1 MARRYRK
8 TGLPPI
14 STGASVRRLPLGI
27 LPVTLPASRRHF
39 LQLAGA
45 GLALAGASLPRLAGA
60 QPAAA
65 ATVPSA
71 PAEGAVLLNFNECPY
86 GPSPAAQQAARD
98 SIAGCGRYRFALAGQ
113 VRDAFIEQARIPA
126 DHVRLYPGSSEPLN
140 RAAVVWTGPQA
151 GLVVADPTF
160 ETLGEVAAA
169 HGAHVQKV
177 SLRTDG
183 AHDLRAMVAAAHAR
197 PTGLLYVCNP
207 NNPTGSISPPAEL
220 AWLLAHKPTT
230 TRVLVDEAYL
240 QYSDQPSLIA
250 EVAQRDDLIV
260 LRTFSKLYGM
270 AGLRLGVA
278 AAHPDRLSEL
288 ARLGDNPLPVPALA
302 AALASLQDPQ
312 LVAQR
317 RLQNAKARQATIAW
331 LGKRGFSCLPSEAN
345 CFVVDVQRDGAAFAK
360 AMAENGVVIG
370 RSWPVWPQRVRV
382 TVGTEDEMAA
392 FRRAFA
398 KVAGVPA

>member
-1 MARRYRK
+1 M
-8 TGLPPI
+8 P
-14 STGASVRRLPLGI
+14 
-27 LPVTLPASRRHF
+27 LPASRRRF

-45 GLALAGASLPRLAGA
+45 GLAVAGSGLPQLGHA
-60 QPAAA
+60 QPATAA
-65 ATVPSA
+65 APAPA

-113 VRDAFIEQARIPA
+113 VRDAFIEQARISA

-140 RAAVVWTGPQA
+140 RAAVLWTGPLA

-177 SLRTDG
+177 PLRDDG
-183 AHDLRAMVAAAHAR
+183 AHDMRAMVAAAHAR

-207 NNPTGSISPPAEL
+207 NNPTGSISPPDEL
-220 AWLLAHKPTT
+220 AWLLAHKPAS
-230 TRVLVDEAYL
+230 TRVLLDEAYL
-240 QYSDQPSLIA
+240 QYSEQPSLIA
-250 EVAQRDDLIV
+250 QVAQRDDLIV

-278 AAHPDRLSEL
+278 AAHPDRLREL
-288 ARLGDNPLPVPALA
+288 ASLGDNPLPVPALA
-302 AALASLQDPQ
+302 AALASLRDPQ
-312 LVAQR
+312 LIPQR
-317 RLQNAKARQATIAW
+317 RLQNAKVRQATIAW
-331 LGKRGFSCLPSEAN
+331 LGKRGFSCVRSEAN
-345 CFVVDVQRDGAAFAK
+345 CFVVDVRRDGSAFAK
-360 AMAENGVVIG
+360 AMADNGVVIG
-370 RSWPVWPQRVRV
+370 RSWPIWPQRVRV
-382 TVGTEDEMAA
+382 TVGTEEEMAA
-392 FRRAFA
+392 FRNAFA

>member
-1 MARRYRK
+1 M
-8 TGLPPI
+8 
-14 STGASVRRLPLGI
+14 
-27 LPVTLPASRRHF
+27 
-39 LQLAGA
+39 
-45 GLALAGASLPRLAGA
+45 
-60 QPAAA
+60 
-65 ATVPSA
+65 
-71 PAEGAVLLNFNECPY
+71 LLNFNECPY

-98 SIAGCGRYRFALAGQ
+98 SIAGSGRYRFELAGQ
-113 VRDAFIEQARIPA
+113 VRDAFIEQAHIPA

-140 RAAVVWTGPQA
+140 RAAIVWTGPQA

-177 SLRTDG
+177 PLRDDG
-183 AHDLRAMVAAAHAR
+183 AHDLRAMVAAAHAQ

-207 NNPTGSISPPAEL
+207 NNPTGSISPADEL
-220 AWLLAHKPTT
+220 AWLLAHKPAS

-240 QYSDQPSLIA
+240 QYSEQPSLIA
-250 EVAQRDDLIV
+250 QVAQRDDLIV

-278 AAHPDRLSEL
+278 AAHPDRLREL
-288 ARLGDNPLPVPALA
+288 ASLGDNPLPVPALA

-312 LVAQR
+312 LIAQR
-317 RLQNAKARQATIAW
+317 RLQNAQVRQATIAW
-331 LGKRGFSCLPSEAN
+331 LGKRGFSCVPSEAN
-345 CFVVDVQRDGAAFAK
+345 CFVVDVQRDGSAFAK

-370 RSWPVWPQRVRV
+370 RSWPIWPQRVRV
-382 TVGTEDEMAA
+382 TVGTEEEMAA

>member
-1 MARRYRK
+1 M
-8 TGLPPI
+8 
-14 STGASVRRLPLGI
+14 
-27 LPVTLPASRRHF
+27 TLPASRRHF

-45 GLALAGASLPRLAGA
+45 GLALAGSGLPRLAQA
-60 QPAAA
+60 QPATATAA
-65 ATVPSA
+65 APA
-71 PAEGAVLLNFNECPY
+71 PGEGAVLLNFNECPY
-86 GPSPAAQQAARD
+86 GPSAAAQQAARD
-98 SIAGCGRYRFALAGQ
+98 SIAGCGRYRFELAGQ
-113 VRDAFIEQARIPA
+113 VRDAFIEQARVPA

-140 RAAVVWTGPQA
+140 RAATVWTGPQA

-177 SLRTDG
+177 PLRGDG

-207 NNPTGSISPPAEL
+207 NNPTGSISPPDEL
-220 AWLLAHKPTT
+220 AWLLAHKPAS

-240 QYSDQPSLIA
+240 QYSEQPSLITQ
-250 EVAQRDDLIV
+250 VVQRDDLIV

-270 AGLRLGVA
+270 AGLRMGVA
-278 AAHPDRLSEL
+278 AAHPDRLREL
-288 ARLGDNPLPVPALA
+288 ASLGDNPLPVPALA
-302 AALASLQDPQ
+302 AALASLRDPQ
-312 LVAQR
+312 LIPQR

-360 AMAENGVVIG
+360 SMAENGVVIG
-370 RSWPVWPQRVRV
+370 RSWPIWPQRVRV
-382 TVGTEDEMAA
+382 TVGTEAEMAA
-392 FRRAFA
+392 FRQAFA
-398 KVAGVPA
+398 KVAGVPV

>member
-1 MARRYRK
+1 M
-8 TGLPPI
+8 P
-14 STGASVRRLPLGI
+14 
-27 LPVTLPASRRHF
+27 LPASRRRF

-45 GLALAGASLPRLAGA
+45 GLAVAGSGLPRPGHA
-60 QPAAA
+60 QPATAVA
-65 ATVPSA
+65 PG

-140 RAAVVWTGPQA
+140 RAAVLWTGPQA

-177 SLRTDG
+177 PLHDDG

-197 PTGLLYVCNP
+197 STGLLYVCNP
-207 NNPTGSISPPAEL
+207 NNPTGSISPPDEL
-220 AWLLAHKPTT
+220 AWLLAHKPAS

-240 QYSDQPSLIA
+240 QYSEQPSLIA
-250 EVAQRDDLIV
+250 QVAQRDDLIV

-278 AAHPDRLSEL
+278 AAHPDRLREL
-288 ARLGDNPLPVPALA
+288 ASLGDNPLPVPALA

-312 LVAQR
+312 LIAQR
-317 RLQNAKARQATIAW
+317 RLQNAKVRQATVAW
-331 LGKRGFSCLPSEAN
+331 LGKRGFSCVPSEAN

-360 AMAENGVVIG
+360 AMADNGVIIG
-370 RSWPVWPQRVRV
+370 RSWPIWPQRVRV

>member
-1 MARRYRK
+1 M
-8 TGLPPI
+8 P
-14 STGASVRRLPLGI
+14 
-27 LPVTLPASRRHF
+27 LPASRRRF

-45 GLALAGASLPRLAGA
+45 GLAVAGSGLPQLGHA
-60 QPAAA
+60 QPATAA
-65 ATVPSA
+65 AAALA

-113 VRDAFIEQARIPA
+113 MRDAFIEQARIPA
-126 DHVRLYPGSSEPLN
+126 DHARLYPGSSEPLN
-140 RAAVVWTGPQA
+140 RAAVLWTGPLA

-177 SLRTDG
+177 PLRDDG

-207 NNPTGSISPPAEL
+207 NNPTGSISPPDEL
-220 AWLLAHKPTT
+220 AWLLAHKPAS
-230 TRVLVDEAYL
+230 TRVLLDEAYL
-240 QYSDQPSLIA
+240 QYSEQPSLIA
-250 EVAQRDDLIV
+250 QVAQRDDLIV

-278 AAHPDRLSEL
+278 AAHPDRLREL
-288 ARLGDNPLPVPALA
+288 ASLGDNPLPVPALA
-302 AALASLQDPQ
+302 AALASLRDPQ
-312 LVAQR
+312 LIPQR
-317 RLQNAKARQATIAW
+317 RLQNAKVRQATIAW
-331 LGKRGFSCLPSEAN
+331 LGKRGFSCVRSEAN
-345 CFVVDVQRDGAAFAK
+345 CFVVDVRRDGSAFAK
-360 AMAENGVVIG
+360 AMADNGVVIG
-370 RSWPVWPQRVRV
+370 RSWPIWPQRVRV
-382 TVGTEDEMAA
+382 TVGTEEEMAA
-392 FRRAFA
+392 FRNAFA

>member
-1 MARRYRK
+1 
-8 TGLPPI
+8 
-14 STGASVRRLPLGI
+14 
-27 LPVTLPASRRHF
+27 VTLPASRRHF

-45 GLALAGASLPRLAGA
+45 GLALAGSGLPRLAQA
-60 QPAAA
+60 QPATATAA
-65 ATVPSA
+65 APA
-71 PAEGAVLLNFNECPY
+71 PGEGAVLLNFNECPY
-86 GPSPAAQQAARD
+86 GPSAAAQQAARD
-98 SIAGCGRYRFALAGQ
+98 SVAGCGRYRFELAGQ
-113 VRDAFIEQARIPA
+113 VRDAFIEQARVPA

-140 RAAVVWTGPQA
+140 RAATVWTGPQA

-177 SLRTDG
+177 PLRGDG

-207 NNPTGSISPPAEL
+207 NNPTGSISPPDEL
-220 AWLLAHKPTT
+220 AWLLAHKPAS

-240 QYSDQPSLIA
+240 QYSEQPSLITQ
-250 EVAQRDDLIV
+250 VAQRDDLIV

-270 AGLRLGVA
+270 AGLRMGVA
-278 AAHPDRLSEL
+278 AAHPDRLREL
-288 ARLGDNPLPVPALA
+288 ASLGDNPLPVPALA
-302 AALASLQDPQ
+302 AALASLRDPQ
-312 LVAQR
+312 LIPQR

-360 AMAENGVVIG
+360 SMAENGVVIG
-370 RSWPVWPQRVRV
+370 RSWPIWPQRVRV
-382 TVGTEDEMAA
+382 TVGTEAEMAA
-392 FRRAFA
+392 FRQAFA
-398 KVAGVPA
+398 KVAGVPV

>member
-1 MARRYRK
+1 M
-8 TGLPPI
+8 P
-14 STGASVRRLPLGI
+14 
-27 LPVTLPASRRHF
+27 LPASRRRF

-45 GLALAGASLPRLAGA
+45 GLAVAGSGLPQLGHA
-60 QPAAA
+60 QPATAA
-65 ATVPSA
+65 AAALA

-113 VRDAFIEQARIPA
+113 VRDAFIEQARISA

-140 RAAVVWTGPQA
+140 RAAVLWTGPLA

-177 SLRTDG
+177 PLRDDG
-183 AHDLRAMVAAAHAR
+183 AHDMRAMVAAAHAR

-207 NNPTGSISPPAEL
+207 NNPTGSISPPDEL
-220 AWLLAHKPTT
+220 AWLLAHKPAS
-230 TRVLVDEAYL
+230 TRVLLDEAYL
-240 QYSDQPSLIA
+240 QYSEQPSLIA
-250 EVAQRDDLIV
+250 QVAQRDDLIV

-278 AAHPDRLSEL
+278 AAHPDRLREL
-288 ARLGDNPLPVPALA
+288 ASLGDNPLPVPALA
-302 AALASLQDPQ
+302 AALASLRDPQ
-312 LVAQR
+312 LIPQR
-317 RLQNAKARQATIAW
+317 RLQNAKVRQATIAW
-331 LGKRGFSCLPSEAN
+331 LGKRGFSCVRSEAN
-345 CFVVDVQRDGAAFAK
+345 CFVVDVQRDGSAFAK
-360 AMAENGVVIG
+360 AMADNGVVIG
-370 RSWPVWPQRVRV
+370 RSWPIWPQRVRV
-382 TVGTEDEMAA
+382 TVGTEEEMAA
-392 FRRAFA
+392 FRNAFA

>member
-1 MARRYRK
+1 M
-8 TGLPPI
+8 
-14 STGASVRRLPLGI
+14 
-27 LPVTLPASRRHF
+27 TLPASRRHF

-45 GLALAGASLPRLAGA
+45 GLALAGTGLPRLAQA

-65 ATVPSA
+65 SAAVPASG
-71 PAEGAVLLNFNECPY
+71 EGAVLLNFNECPY

-113 VRDAFIEQARIPA
+113 VRDAFIEQAGLPA

-160 ETLGEVAAA
+160 ETLGDVAAA

-177 SLRTDG
+177 PLRTDG

-207 NNPTGSISPPAEL
+207 NNPTGSISPPDEL
-220 AWLLAHKPTT
+220 AWLLAHKPAS
-230 TRVLVDEAYL
+230 TRVLLDEAYL
-240 QYSDQPSLIA
+240 QYSEQPSLIA
-250 EVAQRDDLIV
+250 QVAQRDDLIV
-260 LRTFSKLYGM
+260 LRTFSKLFGM

-278 AAHPDRLSEL
+278 AAHPDRLREL
-288 ARLGDNPLPVPALA
+288 ASLGDNPLPVPALA
-302 AALASLQDPQ
+302 AALASLRDPQ
-312 LVAQR
+312 LIPQR
-317 RLQNAKARQATIAW
+317 RLQNAKVRQATIAW
-331 LGKRGFSCLPSEAN
+331 LGKRGFSCVPSEAN
-345 CFVVDVQRDGAAFAK
+345 CFVVDVQRDGSAFAK
-360 AMAENGVVIG
+360 AMADNGVVIG
-370 RSWPVWPQRVRV
+370 RSWPIWPQRVRV

>member
-1 MARRYRK
+1 M
-8 TGLPPI
+8 
-14 STGASVRRLPLGI
+14 
-27 LPVTLPASRRHF
+27 TLPASRRHF

-71 PAEGAVLLNFNECPY
+71 PGEGAVLLNFNECPY

-177 SLRTDG
+177 PLRTDG

-278 AAHPDRLSEL
+278 AAHPDRLREL

-370 RSWPVWPQRVRV
+370 RSWPIWPQRVRV
-382 TVGTEDEMAA
+382 TVGTEEEMAA

-398 KVAGVPA
+398 KVAGVPS

>member
-1 MARRYRK
+1 M
-8 TGLPPI
+8 
-14 STGASVRRLPLGI
+14 
-27 LPVTLPASRRHF
+27 TLPASRRRF

-45 GLALAGASLPRLAGA
+45 SLAVAGSGLPQRGQA
-60 QPAAA
+60 QPAI
-65 ATVPSA
+65 ATA
-71 PAEGAVLLNFNECPY
+71 PIAHDGAVLLNFNECPY

-113 VRDAFIEQARIPA
+113 VRDAFVEQARIPA

-140 RAAVVWTGPQA
+140 RAAVLWTGPQA

-169 HGAHVQKV
+169 HGAHVRKV
-177 SLRTDG
+177 PLRDDG

-207 NNPTGSISPPAEL
+207 NNPTGSISPPDEL
-220 AWLLAHKPTT
+220 AWLLAHKPAS

-240 QYSDQPSLIA
+240 QYSEQPSLIA
-250 EVAQRDDLIV
+250 QVAQHDDLIV

-278 AAHPDRLSEL
+278 AAHPDRLREL
-288 ARLGDNPLPVPALA
+288 ASLGDNPLPAPALA
-302 AALASLQDPQ
+302 AALAGLRDPE
-312 LVAQR
+312 LIPQR
-317 RLQNAKARQATIAW
+317 RLQNARVRQATIAW
-331 LGKRGFSCLPSEAN
+331 LGKRGFTCLPSEAN
-345 CFVVDVQRDGAAFAK
+345 CFVVDVQRDGRAFAS
-360 AMAENGVVIG
+360 AMAESGVVVG
-370 RSWPVWPQRVRV
+370 RSWPIWPQRVRV
-382 TVGTEDEMAA
+382 TVGTEEDMAA
-392 FRRAFA
+392 FRHAFA

>member
-1 MARRYRK
+1 M
-8 TGLPPI
+8 P
-14 STGASVRRLPLGI
+14 
-27 LPVTLPASRRHF
+27 LPASRRHF

-45 GLALAGASLPRLAGA
+45 SLALAGTGVPRLADA

-65 ATVPSA
+65 ATAA
-71 PAEGAVLLNFNECPY
+71 PASGKGAVLLNFNECPY
-86 GPSPAAQQAARD
+86 GPSPAAQKAARD
-98 SIAGCGRYRFALAGQ
+98 SIAGSGRYRFELAGQ
-113 VRDAFIEQARIPA
+113 VRDAFIEQAHIPS

-140 RAAVVWTGPQA
+140 RAAVLWTGPKA

-177 SLRTDG
+177 PLRDDG
-183 AHDLRAMVAAAHAR
+183 AHDVRAMVAAAHAQ

-207 NNPTGSISPPAEL
+207 NNPTGSISPADEL
-220 AWLLAHKPTT
+220 AWLLAHKPAA

-240 QYSDQPSLIA
+240 QYSDQPSL
-250 EVAQRDDLIV
+250 VAQVTQRDDLIV

-278 AAHPDRLSEL
+278 AAHPDRLREL

-302 AALASLQDPQ
+302 AALASLRDPQ
-312 LVAQR
+312 LIPQR

-331 LGKRGFSCLPSEAN
+331 LGKRGFSCVPSEAN
-345 CFVVDVQRDGAAFAK
+345 CFVVDVQRDGSAFAK
-360 AMAENGVVIG
+360 AMADNGVVIG
-370 RSWPVWPQRVRV
+370 RSWPIWPQRVRV
-382 TVGTEDEMAA
+382 TVGTEEEMAA
-392 FRRAFA
+392 FRTAFA

>member
-1 MARRYRK
+1 MS
-8 TGLPPI
+8 L
-14 STGASVRRLPLGI
+14 S
-27 LPVTLPASRRHF
+27 ASRRHF
-39 LQLAGA
+39 LQLAGVGLVAA
-45 GLALAGASLPRLAGA
+45 GSGLPRLGQA
-60 QPAAA
+60 QPGA
-65 ATVPSA
+65 A
-71 PAEGAVLLNFNECPY
+71 PAGGPVLLNFNECPY

-98 SIAGCGRYRFALAGQ
+98 SIAGSGRYQFSLAGQ
-113 VRDAFIEQARIPA
+113 VRDAFVAQAGIPA
-126 DHVRLYPGSSEPLN
+126 NHVRLYPGSSEPLN
-140 RAAVVWTGPQA
+140 RAAIVWTGAQA

-169 HGAHVQKV
+169 HGASVHKV
-177 SLRTDG
+177 PLREDG

-220 AWLLAHKPTT
+220 SWLLANKPSA

-240 QYSDQPSLIA
+240 HYSDQPSLIA
-250 EVAQRDDLIV
+250 QVAQRDDLIV

-278 AAHPDRLSEL
+278 AAHPDRLREL
-288 ARLGDNPLPVPALA
+288 ASQGDNPLPVPALA

-317 RLQNAKARQATIAW
+317 RLQNAKLRQATIAW
-331 LGKRGFSCLPSEAN
+331 LGKRGFSCVPSEAN
-345 CFVVDVQRDGAAFAK
+345 CFVVDVQRDGTAFAK
-360 AMAENGVVIG
+360 AMADHGVVIG
-370 RSWPVWPQRVRV
+370 RSWSVWPQRVRV

-392 FRRAFA
+392 FRQAFA

>member
-1 MARRYRK
+1 M
-8 TGLPPI
+8 TP
-14 STGASVRRLPLGI
+14 
-27 LPVTLPASRRHF
+27 PASRRRF

-45 GLALAGASLPRLAGA
+45 GLAVAGSGLPRPGHA
-60 QPAAA
+60 QPATAVA
-65 ATVPSA
+65 PG

-140 RAAVVWTGPQA
+140 RAAVLWTGPQA

-177 SLRTDG
+177 PLHDDG

-197 PTGLLYVCNP
+197 STGLLYVCNP
-207 NNPTGSISPPAEL
+207 NNPTGSISPPDEL
-220 AWLLAHKPTT
+220 AWLLAHKPAS

-240 QYSDQPSLIA
+240 QYSEQPSLIA
-250 EVAQRDDLIV
+250 QVAQRDDLIV

-278 AAHPDRLSEL
+278 AAHPDRLREL
-288 ARLGDNPLPVPALA
+288 ASLGDNPLPVPALA

-312 LVAQR
+312 LIAQR
-317 RLQNAKARQATIAW
+317 RLQNAKVRQATIAW
-331 LGKRGFSCLPSEAN
+331 LGKRGFSCVPSEAN
-345 CFVVDVQRDGAAFAK
+345 CFVVDV
-360 AMAENGVVIG
+360 
-370 RSWPVWPQRVRV
+370 
-382 TVGTEDEMAA
+382 
-392 FRRAFA
+392 
-398 KVAGVPA
+398 

>member
-1 MARRYRK
+1 M
-8 TGLPPI
+8 P
-14 STGASVRRLPLGI
+14 
-27 LPVTLPASRRHF
+27 LPASRRRF

-45 GLALAGASLPRLAGA
+45 GLTVAGSGLPRLGHA
-60 QPAAA
+60 QPATAA
-65 ATVPSA
+65 APAPA

-140 RAAVVWTGPQA
+140 RAAVLWTGPQA
-151 GLVVADPTF
+151 GLLVADPTF

-169 HGAHVQKV
+169 HGADVQKV
-177 SLRTDG
+177 PLRDDG

-207 NNPTGSISPPAEL
+207 NNPTGSISPPDEL
-220 AWLLAHKPTT
+220 AWLLAHKPAS
-230 TRVLVDEAYL
+230 TRVLLDEAYL
-240 QYSDQPSLIA
+240 QYSEQPSLIA
-250 EVAQRDDLIV
+250 QVAQRDDLIV

-278 AAHPDRLSEL
+278 AAHPDRLREL
-288 ARLGDNPLPVPALA
+288 ASLGDNPLPVPALA
-302 AALASLQDPQ
+302 AALASLRDPQ
-312 LVAQR
+312 LIPQR
-317 RLQNAKARQATIAW
+317 RLQNAKVRQATIAW
-331 LGKRGFSCLPSEAN
+331 LGKRGFSCVPSEAN
-345 CFVVDVQRDGAAFAK
+345 CFVVDVQRDGSAFAK
-360 AMAENGVVIG
+360 AMADNGVVIG
-370 RSWPVWPQRVRV
+370 RSWPIWPQRVRV
-382 TVGTEDEMAA
+382 TVGTEEEMAA
-392 FRRAFA
+392 FRNAFA